1 MLDVFIHCVILLCD
15 RFTRIQSFRPITKA
29 EGEKLLYGV
38 SPLKETFHGYNF
50 FGGEEEDGHL
60 RSLSHLLAKAEA
72 GAIGQG
78 DIRHRQVVWPGGPQG
93 VSLGQGAAAVSA

>member
-1 MLDVFIHCVILLCD
+1 M
-15 RFTRIQSFRPITKA
+15 
-29 EGEKLLYGV
+29 
-38 SPLKETFHGYNF
+38 KETFHGYIF

-60 RSLSHLLAKAEA
+60 RSLPHLLAKAEA

>member
-1 MLDVFIHCVILLCD
+1 MLDVFIHCVILLWD
-15 RFTRIQSFRPITKA
+15 RFTRIQSFRPI
-29 EGEKLLYGV
+29 
-38 SPLKETFHGYNF
+38 SPLKETFHGHIF
-50 FGGEEEDGHL
+50 FGGEEEYGHL
-60 RSLSHLLAKAEA
+60 RSLPHLLAKAEA

>member
-1 MLDVFIHCVILLCD
+1 M
-15 RFTRIQSFRPITKA
+15 
-29 EGEKLLYGV
+29 
-38 SPLKETFHGYNF
+38 KETFHSYIF

-60 RSLSHLLAKAEA
+60 RSLPHLLAKAEA

-93 VSLGQGAAAVSA
+93 VSLGQCVTLLFQGKGQSADKADIIFQPEKFCRSGSLFGII

>member
-1 MLDVFIHCVILLCD
+1 MWSIYLHSIIPADYKS
-15 RFTRIQSFRPITKA
+15 R
-29 EGEKLLYGV
+29 GEKLLYGV
-38 SPLKETFHGYNF
+38 SPLKETFHGYIF

-60 RSLSHLLAKAEA
+60 RGLPHLLAKAEA

>member
-1 MLDVFIHCVILLCD
+1 MYYRAFWQRSCRAAAAGAV
-15 RFTRIQSFRPITKA
+15 
-29 EGEKLLYGV
+29 
-38 SPLKETFHGYNF
+38 LKPSGGNCAVLPYIF

-60 RSLSHLLAKAEA
+60 RSLPHLLAKAEA

-78 DIRHRQVVWPGGPQG
+78 DIRRRQVVWPGGPQG